1 MKAILK
7 LKTPSD
13 RDIFYYRRRLQ
24 NNVYYDVI
32 ERFVELAEKRGLMK
46 RDIARALGKDEGQ
59 ISRYFAKPGNWTLS
73 SISDLLLAMGAELSL
88 EVVPID
94 GQEQL
99 SEATASSNNA
109 LKLSNQKSM
118 EQGTERYYDTR

>member
-7 LKTPSD
+7 IKTPSD

-59 ISRYFAKPGNWTLS
+59 ISRNFAKPGNWTLS